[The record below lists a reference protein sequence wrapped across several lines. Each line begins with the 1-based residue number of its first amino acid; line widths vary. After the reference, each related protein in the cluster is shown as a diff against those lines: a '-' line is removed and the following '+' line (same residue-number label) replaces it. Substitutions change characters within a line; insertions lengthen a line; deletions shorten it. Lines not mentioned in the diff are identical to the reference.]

1 MVKIVSYKERTKE
14 DGSTFHVLEVQ
25 GGLEI
30 VQSQST
36 GSYYAT
42 TKKAYIPTTFDQV
55 MCQSFVGK
63 EIEGTIVKE
72 ECENYLYVV
81 KETGEELILNHR
93 WVFTP
98 EKKEAVLQKQDN
110 SDALLM
116 NLNAFS
122 NLYPKHAEFAS

>member
-25 GGLEI
+25 GSLEI

-63 EIEGTIVKE
+63 EIEATIVKE
-72 ECENYLYVV
+72 ECENSLYVV

-122 NLYPKHAEFAS
+122 NLYP

>member
-1 MVKIVSYKERTKE
+1 MVLLFMSLKFKA
-14 DGSTFHVLEVQ
+14 VLKLFKVNQ
-25 GGLEI
+25 QAVITPLL
-30 VQSQST
+30 
-36 GSYYAT
+36 
-42 TKKAYIPTTFDQV
+42 KKAYIPTTFDQV

>member
-14 DGSTFHVLEVQ
+14 DGSSFHVLEVQ

-93 WVFTP
+93 
-98 EKKEAVLQKQDN
+98 
-110 SDALLM
+110 
-116 NLNAFS
+116 
-122 NLYPKHAEFAS
+122 